1 MDYNPHSFINLTDKT
16 TGQYKSP
23 VQLNY
28 GYFQLKSSHVAP
40 LTRLHML
47 PTISQEVKKDC
58 FYF

>member
-47 PTISQEVKKDC
+47 PTIKKDC